1 MTHLLHRDLSLQL
14 FWFLPGTLT
23 QGLIQLCFIQQH
35 GQALALY
42 SPCLTNSSL
51 FHCSAEPTL
60 QENWASSTVMDAAG
74 SALTC
79 TQGREKGGEE
89 PGQLADGHG

>member
-1 MTHLLHRDLSLQL
+1 MTHLLHRDLLLHL

-42 SPCLTNSSL
+42 SPVSHKL
-51 FHCSAEPTL
+51 FPLPL
-60 QENWASSTVMDAAG
+60 Q
-74 SALTC
+74 
-79 TQGREKGGEE
+79 R
-89 PGQLADGHG
+89 